1 MKITYRLR
9 TDKVCDEKGVLH
21 IVYGIE
27 AFAKNKHKIASVADV
42 FFDKQKA
49 ENFIKLC
56 NDLKLSL
63 VHLPDVI
70 EDVLE

>member
-9 TDKVCDEKGVLH
+9 TDTVYGEDTLLH
-21 IVYGIE
+21 TVYGIE
-27 AFAKNKHKIASVADV
+27 AFTSKSHKLVSVADV

-49 ENFIKLC
+49 EDFIRSC

-63 VHLPDVI
+63 INLSDVI

>member
-9 TDKVCDEKGVLH
+9 TDKVRNEEGVSH

-27 AFAKNKHKIASVADV
+27 GFARNKHKVVSVADV

-56 NDLKLSL
+56 SDLKLSL

-70 EDVLE
+70 EYILE